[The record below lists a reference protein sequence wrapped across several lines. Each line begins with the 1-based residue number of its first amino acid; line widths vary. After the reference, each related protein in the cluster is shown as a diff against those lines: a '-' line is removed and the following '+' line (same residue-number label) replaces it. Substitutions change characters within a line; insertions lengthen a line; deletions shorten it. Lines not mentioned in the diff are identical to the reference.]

1 MVSPEVLGR
10 LRKVQENDDEGKY
23 SQSSAGEYTSNWG
36 ETDESMTEDSSTE
49 TEDEEVRH
57 IVSLNKRQRDI
68 VNMKNASSTNRG
80 GNGLRIEVPSPSD
93 TITAASVHPKMGD
106 GKASANVHSE
116 AHNGKVSPRP
126 PGYDAAQEVAW
137 SAWSACLT
145 DDGLTYY
152 YNNKTGE
159 SQWESP
165 FPTRPPSSTS
175 VSNKPVSDPAPPK
188 QAPANHVQT
197 KSKKKSDGKSKL
209 KSANLML
216 QENTVLTPKTIGKKN
231 LRKTESSTTLHMG
244 IILVGSCRPLAL
256 CTHIITANRLRPWQV
271 QRLRPVKVFAPQ
283 SNTPNGKSNLTI
295 SGVAFENKKPCY
307 CLLQTLHCMGLYR
320 IIT

>member
-1 MVSPEVLGR
+1 
-10 LRKVQENDDEGKY
+10 
-23 SQSSAGEYTSNWG
+23 
-36 ETDESMTEDSSTE
+36 MTEDSSTE

-68 VNMKNASSTNRG
+68 VNMKSSSSTNRG

-93 TITAASVHPKMGD
+93 TITAASVHPKMGN

-116 AHNGKVSPRP
+116 VHSGKVSPRP
-126 PGYDAAQEVAW
+126 VGYDAAQEVAW

-165 FPTRPPSSTS
+165 FPSRPPSSTS

-188 QAPANHVQT
+188 QAPANHVQS
-197 KSKKKSDGKSKL
+197 KSKKS
-209 KSANLML
+209 
-216 QENTVLTPKTIGKKN
+216 
-231 LRKTESSTTLHMG
+231 
-244 IILVGSCRPLAL
+244 
-256 CTHIITANRLRPWQV
+256 
-271 QRLRPVKVFAPQ
+271 
-283 SNTPNGKSNLTI
+283 
-295 SGVAFENKKPCY
+295 
-307 CLLQTLHCMGLYR
+307 R
-320 IIT
+320 IARAS